1 MRLRSTLVWVVFVAC
16 GAPRGDD
23 GFDAGAMVDGGA
35 LDAGVRLDAGSSSD
49 SGMSSDSGVATDA
62 GSFLDAG
69 DATDAGSVF
78 DAGAF
83 SDAGMSSDAGPSP
96 IPDAGP
102 PGHPGWAEYTL
113 LPGAHS
119 ALVSLN
125 GAARLPLAGFTFVGA
140 RTYHF
145 IFDPSAAYVLTTP
158 AQPGDQF
165 DWNKLPGLSDCGQ
178 LDLAQDGLM
187 FAWRWRV
194 DLTPPVLELA
204 HYANNAGVH
213 LYPPQGLV
221 TLDEADLQAGEPLT
235 YELAIG
241 GAANDRYL
249 FHLSGTIR
257 GRVIDARAEWPRRCA
272 GASTSSLKWA
282 AGFYFGGTSVA
293 PSTITGWVQ
302 E

>member
-1 MRLRSTLVWVVFVAC
+1 VRLRSTLLVVFVGC
-16 GAPRGDD
+16 GAPRGED
-23 GFDAGAMVDGGA
+23 GLDAGALLDAGLVDGAFDAGTTPDASSPTDAGA
-35 LDAGVRLDAGSSSD
+35 STDAGPTRDAGV
-49 SGMSSDSGVATDA
+49 
-62 GSFLDAG
+62 
-69 DATDAGSVF
+69 
-78 DAGAF
+78 
-83 SDAGMSSDAGPSP
+83 
-96 IPDAGP
+96 IPDAGTP
-102 PGHPGWAEYTL
+102 DAGTSVDAGAPGHPGWAEYTL

-119 ALVSLN
+119 ALVTVN
-125 GAARLPLAGFTFVGA
+125 GAARLPLAGFSFVGA
-140 RTYHF
+140 RTYQF
-145 IFDPSAAYVLTTP
+145 IFDSSAKYVLTNP

-213 LYPPQGLV
+213 LYPAQGLV
-221 TLDEADLQAGEPLT
+221 TLDEADLQASEPLT

-241 GAANDRYL
+241 GAANDRYQ
-249 FHLSGTIR
+249 FHLHGTVR
-257 GRVIDARAEWPRRCA
+257 GRVIDERAEWPRRC
-272 GASTSSLKWA
+272 TSSSATGLKWA
-282 AGFYFGGTSVA
+282 SGFYFGGTSVA